1 MTLPLFPK
9 QPKLFPE
16 PLPHTCHAR
25 DCGKPVKPELLMCA
39 RHWRLVPKV
48 IQRAVWAA
56 YRPGQCD
63 DKRPSREWHRA
74 ADAAIGYV
82 ARAEGRKLKLIE
94 SIELVSFGFPPP
106 GPGKGIP

>member
-1 MTLPLFPK
+1 MTIPLFPR
-9 QPKLFPE
+9 
-16 PLPHTCHAR
+16 PLPDSPTHTCHAR
-25 DCGKPVKPELLMCA
+25 GCGKPVKPELLMCGH
-39 RHWRLVPKV
+39 HWRMVPRV

-63 DKRPSREWHRA
+63 DKNPSKEWFRA

-82 ARAEGRKLKLIE
+82 ARVEGKTLKLIE

-106 GPGKGIP
+106 RT

>member
-1 MTLPLFPK
+1 
-9 QPKLFPE
+9 
-16 PLPHTCHAR
+16 
-25 DCGKPVKPELLMCA
+25 MCA

-63 DKRPSREWHRA
+63 DKRPSREWHQA

>member
-1 MTLPLFPK
+1 MTLPLFPS
-9 QPKLFPE
+9 E
-16 PLPHTCHAR
+16 PRELPHTCHAR
-25 DCGKPVKPELLMCA
+25 GCDKPVPPEMLMCGP
-39 RHWRLVPKV
+39 HWRLVPRV

-63 DKRPSREWHRA
+63 DKHPSKEWHQA

-82 ARAEGRKLKLIE
+82 ARAEGKPLKLIE